1 MKTQA
6 KHITT
11 ATAAIMLIA
20 ATGCAS
26 TKAPELT
33 PLEIQSL
40 QTREYEHPK
49 NVVFPSVISVFQDL
63 GYTIKSVETEAGTV
77 TAQSTTKNTTSAGAV
92 FAAAFFGG
100 RANQTNA
107 KTLAT
112 ASVEE
117 IGDITKVRLNFVVE
131 NKSSSGWG
139 QNTEQSEAIL
149 DAQIYQNAF
158 ERIESAIFVRS
169 SN

>member
-6 KHITT
+6 KNITT
-11 ATAAIMLIA
+11 VVAAIMLIA

-49 NVVFPSVISVFQDL
+49 KVVFPSVISVFQDL
-63 GYTIKSVETEAGTV
+63 GYTIKSVETDAGIV
-77 TAQSTTKNTTSAGAV
+77 TAQSTTKNTTSGLAV
-92 FAAAFFGG
+92 FAAALGG
-100 RANQTNA
+100 SRADQTNA

-112 ASVEE
+112 ASVEQ
-117 IGDITKVRLNFVVE
+117 IGGITKVRLNFVVE
-131 NKSSSGWG
+131 SKSSSAWG
-139 QNTEQSEAIL
+139 QSSEESEAIL
-149 DAQIYQNAF
+149 DAQVYQNAF
-158 ERIESAIFVRS
+158 ERIDSAIFVRS

>member
-1 MKTQA
+1 MKLHQLAAAVVATFV
-6 KHITT
+6 ILT
-11 ATAAIMLIA
+11 AV
-20 ATGCAS
+20 GCAP
-26 TKAPELT
+26 TAKAPELT

-49 NVVFPSVISVFQDL
+49 EVVFPSVISVFQDL
-63 GYTIKSVETEAGTV
+63 GYTIKSVETEAGIV
-77 TAQSTTKNTTSAGAV
+77 TAQSTTQNTTSGLAV
-92 FAAAFFGG
+92 FAAALGGG
-100 RANQTNA
+100 RADQKNA

-117 IGDITKVRLNFVVE
+117 IGGITKVRLNFVVE
-131 NKSSSGWG
+131 NKSSSAWG
-139 QNTEQSEAIL
+139 QSSEESEAIL
-149 DAQIYQNAF
+149 DAQVYQNAF